1 MSKKVLLIGPRNSG
15 KTTSANKIAEVMGL
29 AEIFELDGF
38 KVPNGYK
45 LRDDVD
51 ALFIA
56 SKLPR
61 GIRREH
67 FDIVIEINKGYINVN
82 Y

>member
-1 MSKKVLLIGPRNSG
+1 MSKKVLLIGPQGCG
-15 KTTSANKIAEVMGL
+15 KTKSAINIAKAMGL
-29 AEIFELDGF
+29 THIFEMDGPS
-38 KVPNGYK
+38 KGNK

-67 FDIVIEINKGYINVN
+67 FDIVIEVN
-82 Y
+82 RGFIDVKY